1 MQNVDA
7 YNSQVSVW
15 HQLSGLVIHIVGTN
29 RLMQARLVGVDADP
43 EAGTE
48 VRCNGL
54 LSILFSDVCS
64 APTVITS
71 LPSD

>member
-1 MQNVDA
+1 
-7 YNSQVSVW
+7 
-15 HQLSGLVIHIVGTN
+15 
-29 RLMQARLVGVDADP
+29 MQARLVGVDADP

-48 VRCNGL
+48 FRCNGL

-64 APTVITS
+64 APTAITS